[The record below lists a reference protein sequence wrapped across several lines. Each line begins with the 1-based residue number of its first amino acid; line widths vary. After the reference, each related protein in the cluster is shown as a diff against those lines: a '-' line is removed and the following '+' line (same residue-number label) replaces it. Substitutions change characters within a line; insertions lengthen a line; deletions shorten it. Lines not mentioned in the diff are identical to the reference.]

1 MGSDSSKAYLPAAG
15 RDLFLP
21 LYDPITRLL
30 GLERTRRAL
39 LEQAGLAPGNRVLE
53 IGCGTGT
60 LMILAKKLHPD
71 VEVVGIDPDPKAL
84 ARAEAKAK
92 RAGASIQLD
101 RGFAGS
107 LPYPNAGFDRVLS
120 SMMFH
125 HLDAG
130 EKGKMLRE
138 VARVL
143 RPAGRLEM
151 LDFAGPR
158 SGSLGLTR
166 LIHSQA
172 RLEDNVADRVLA
184 RMRDGGLGQA
194 RLVREERAFFM
205 WLAYYQA
212 SPSPPRISATPA
224 IA

>member
-1 MGSDSSKAYLPAAG
+1 MASDSSKAYLPAAG
-15 RDLFLP
+15 HDLFLP
-21 LYDPITRLL
+21 LYDPFTRLL
-30 GLERTRRAL
+30 GFDRRRQAL

-60 LMILAKKLHPD
+60 LTILAKELHPS
-71 VEVVGIDPDPKAL
+71 VEVVGLDPDPKAL
-84 ARAEAKAK
+84 ARAEAKAE
-92 RAGASIQLD
+92 RAGVSIQLD

-107 LPYPNAGFDRVLS
+107 LPYPNASFDRVLS

-125 HLDAG
+125 HLDAD
-130 EKGKMLRE
+130 EQAKMLRE

-158 SGSLGLTR
+158 SGGLGLTR

-172 RLEDNVADRVLA
+172 RLKDNAADRVLA
-184 RMRDGGLGQA
+184 LMRDAGLGEA
-194 RLVREERAFFM
+194 KLVREERALFM
-205 WLAYYQA
+205 WLAYYRA
-212 SPSPPRISATPA
+212 SAP
-224 IA
+224 